1 MAPRPSSPIISY
13 LPSVFRAH
21 SAKRY
26 AGSTPLAHKQ
36 VILADTH
43 STLSHL
49 IAGQVHF
56 YPFANREVIPAATAA
71 LVISRL
77 HRYCREGPNGRRL
90 SKRTAARLVI
100 FDPSTIEL
108 KFLPGCCG

>member
-13 LPSVFRAH
+13 LPSFFRAH

-26 AGSTPLAHKQ
+26 AGSTPLAHKR
-36 VILADTH
+36 VMLADTP

-56 YPFANREVIPAATAA
+56 CPVANREVIPAATAA

-77 HRYCREGPNGRRL
+77 HRYCRVDTNGGRL
-90 SKRTAARLVI
+90 DVLSSRTI
-100 FDPSTIEL
+100 PKSPSRVQ
-108 KFLPGCCG
+108 

>member
-13 LPSVFRAH
+13 LPSFFRAH
-21 SAKRY
+21 PAKRY
-26 AGSTPLAHKQ
+26 AGSTPLAHKR
-36 VILADTH
+36 IMLADTP

-56 YPFANREVIPAATAA
+56 CPLANREVIPAATA

-77 HRYCREGPNGRRL
+77 HRYCREDPHGGRL
-90 SKRTAARLVI
+90 SQRTTTRLAI
-100 FDPSTIEL
+100 FDLRTIEP
-108 KFLPGCCG
+108 KSTSRMQ